1 MATIELQNICQHFER
16 NARAH
21 VEEVINPFATIARL
35 VKRGKAK

>member
-21 VEEVINPFATIARL
+21 LEEVIIRL
-35 VKRGKAK
+35 LPLPVW